1 VGQCAMEQHAKGTLM
16 YWGTRIATVG
26 GAVVILV
33 GLWGGL
39 MSFFREYHAKFAL
52 AEEFK
57 QLGKDYREFSQ
68 TTRIGDKRGEI
79 RFLEREVRIIHK
91 EAHGRAFTAREAD
104 DIRKIEI
111 DIKKIYEEIKDL
123 KGKR

>member
-1 VGQCAMEQHAKGTLM
+1 MEQQQHPKGGLM

-26 GAVVILV
+26 GAIVVLV

-39 MSFFREYHAKFAL
+39 MSFSREYHNQFAL

-68 TTRIGDKRGEI
+68 TTRIGDKRAEI
-79 RFLEREVRIIHK
+79 RFLEREMRTIHK
-91 EAHGRAFTAREAD
+91 EAHNRSLTAREAD
-104 DIRKIEI
+104 DIRKIES
-111 DIKKIYEEIKDL
+111 DIKKINEEVKDL
-123 KGKR
+123 KGVK